1 MQFLPWLQAIFPYLP
16 KALLD
21 SLLLSLSIT
30 PIVYLLIRKHIV
42 NISSDGSNIRKKLI
56 VSSGLPLIIAIAL
69 MLNIV
74 NKNQDDIAILN
85 HTESII
91 KLDIKIAQLIDATN
105 QELEF
110 SALLLNEYSATPEK
124 KQSNNEPLSQLKA
137 LRLTVDTLIQSLKEG
152 ITTKHIEVGEFNK
165 QYIARFKSD
174 LLDIRHAIDERNVS
188 WLQVISY

>member
-1 MQFLPWLQAIFPYLP
+1 MSLVSNSEYRQNNIVIILILLAVAIGFTEFLIMQFLPWLQAIFPYLP

-91 KLDIKIAQLIDATN
+91 KLDIKIAKLIDAIN

-124 KQSNNEPLSQLKA
+124 NSPIMS
-137 LRLTVDTLIQSLKEG
+137 
-152 ITTKHIEVGEFNK
+152 H
-165 QYIARFKSD
+165 
-174 LLDIRHAIDERNVS
+174 
-188 WLQVISY
+188 